1 MVFLAGL
8 EQPVGPSGLQQWWR
22 HQGAGSCHTI
32 TPWPRSCQHQ
42 APGTARGLGKASRLR
57 GCSGR
62 SKALVVPLW
71 FLLVRLCLLTTLL
84 EAESEN
90 PRGSFEILR
99 TNKNFQVLLIC
110 PHGNFNS
117 PKVSCDTPEALR
129 GRAHYG
135 AMVRMASQER
145 LWLHT

>member
-8 EQPVGPSGLQQWWR
+8 EQPVGPSGFQWWWR
-22 HQGAGSCHTI
+22 HQGAGSWHTV
-32 TPWPRSCQHQ
+32 TPWQCHIPASIRPP
-42 APGTARGLGKASRLR
+42 ALRRVWARVHNPW
-57 GCSGR
+57 GCPGR
-62 SKALVVPLW
+62 SKAWVVPLW

-110 PHGNFNS
+110 PHGNFSS
-117 PKVSCDTPEALR
+117 PKVSRDTPEALK
-129 GRAHYG
+129 G
-135 AMVRMASQER
+135 
-145 LWLHT
+145 